1 MFEVAVLI
9 LEYLCLL
16 FPADFAAS
24 SDGLRPILILPRE
37 GDENRPTV
45 LTDVDGSTSS
55 RTAAADAENAVP
67 IPISFPDITLVV
79 SADPI
84 LSLEV
89 VELRT
94 TCIFK

>member
-1 MFEVAVLI
+1 MVLPHEAV
-9 LEYLCLL
+9 
-16 FPADFAAS
+16 
-24 SDGLRPILILPRE
+24 
-37 GDENRPTV
+37 ENCPTV
-45 LTDVDGSTSS
+45 GNDVEGLMSS
-55 RTAAADAENAVP
+55 RAAGAAAAAAAENAVP

-84 LSLEV
+84 LLLEV